1 MFNWSM
7 NNKIFEFNYVTFKYL
22 NLDLNLILNFI
33 GLDIISNS
41 KISRF
46 KILIV
51 DLFKL
56 PKQDILILLIL
67 LLKSLSE

>member
-1 MFNWSM
+1 MVND
-7 NNKIFEFNYVTFKYL
+7 NKVFEFNYVTFGYL

-41 KISRF
+41 KILGF

-56 PKQDILILLIL
+56 SKQDILILII
-67 LLKSLSE
+67 